1 MILLGR
7 LLLARG
13 WTVRTSCRL
22 CQTCLLVC
30 VSHSLCVEHVLFLLV
45 GDILLPGPLGE
56 TYAAG
61 SHLAPLP
68 ALYLRAEHLI
78 GLVPAMP
85 GCYSMAGVGRMLQAI
100 QPISTK
106 VGVQSWTWL

>member
-7 LLLARG
+7 LLLASGR
-13 WTVRTSCRL
+13 TVRTSCRL

-45 GDILLPGPLGE
+45 GDMFLPRRLGDTYTASFHLALLPV
-56 TYAAG
+56 
-61 SHLAPLP
+61 
-68 ALYLRAEHLI
+68 LYLMAEHLI

-85 GCYSMAGVGRMLQAI
+85 GCYSLASVIRMLQAI
-100 QPISTK
+100 QPISTMA
-106 VGVQSWTWL
+106 GVQPWTWL

>member
-13 WTVRTSCRL
+13 RTVRTSCRL

-45 GDILLPGPLGE
+45 GDMFLPGLLGD

-61 SHLAPLP
+61 FHLAPLP
-68 ALYLRAEHLI
+68 VLYLRAEHLI
-78 GLVPAMP
+78 GLVPTMP
-85 GCYSMAGVGRMLQAI
+85 GCYSMAGVVWMLQAI
-100 QPISTK
+100 RPISTMA
-106 VGVQSWTWL
+106 GVQSWTWL